1 MCRSFT
7 ALTDAVLCSFNIW
20 TVHTAEVSEGLF
32 FECNDRLLYR
42 LVSSVTGY
50 RLWNADLRTDDN
62 PLEAGMD
69 FVCRDEGDYVGKDAV
84 DLIKQKGL
92 KKKLAF
98 FQLQE

>member
-1 MCRSFT
+1 M
-7 ALTDAVLCSFNIW
+7 
-20 TVHTAEVSEGLF
+20 GLF
-32 FECNDRLLYR
+32 FEFNDRLLYC
-42 LVSSVTGY
+42 LVSYVTGY

-69 FVCRDEGDYVGKDAV
+69 FVCRDDGNYVGKDTL

>member
-1 MCRSFT
+1 MTGPCT
-7 ALTDAVLCSFNIW
+7 AWYLPV
-20 TVHTAEVSEGLF
+20 V
-32 FECNDRLLYR
+32 
-42 LVSSVTGY
+42 GY
-50 RLWNADLRTDDN
+50 RLWNADLRIDDN

-69 FVCRDEGDYVGKDAV
+69 FVCRDDGDYVGKDAL

>member
-1 MCRSFT
+1 MLQKYLWAC
-7 ALTDAVLCSFNIW
+7 
-20 TVHTAEVSEGLF
+20 F
-32 FECNDRLLYR
+32 FEFNDRLLYS

-69 FVCRDEGDYVGKDAV
+69 FVCRDDGDYVGKEAL

>member
-1 MCRSFT
+1 
-7 ALTDAVLCSFNIW
+7 V
-20 TVHTAEVSEGLF
+20 GLF
-32 FECNDRLLYR
+32 FEFNDRLLYR

-69 FVCRDEGDYVGKDAV
+69 FICRDDGDYVGKDAL

>member
-1 MCRSFT
+1 M
-7 ALTDAVLCSFNIW
+7 
-20 TVHTAEVSEGLF
+20 GLF
-32 FECNDRLLYR
+32 LEFNDRLLYC

-69 FVCRDEGDYVGKDAV
+69 FVCRDDGDYVGKEAV

>member
-1 MCRSFT
+1 
-7 ALTDAVLCSFNIW
+7 V
-20 TVHTAEVSEGLF
+20 GLF
-32 FECNDRLLYR
+32 LEFNDRLLYC

-69 FVCRDEGDYVGKDAV
+69 FVCRDDGDYVGKEAV
-84 DLIKQKGL
+84 DLINQKGL